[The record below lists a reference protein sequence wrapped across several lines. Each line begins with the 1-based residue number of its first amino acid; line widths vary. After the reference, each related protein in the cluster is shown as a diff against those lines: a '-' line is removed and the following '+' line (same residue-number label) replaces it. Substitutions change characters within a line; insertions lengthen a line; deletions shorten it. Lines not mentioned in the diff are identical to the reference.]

1 MAKLYGTKG
10 KTTSATEAEVA
21 VFKAEAA
28 LEGALARSDDP
39 ETDSEVRAA
48 RIRLAGA
55 QAALDQFDKKFKLLG
70 IVLVILGVGLAVLV
84 VAMPPEEGFRLF
96 DFTLIF
102 TGLVVAFVGWRVA
115 TWRTDW

>member
-1 MAKLYGTKG
+1 MAKLFGTRG
-10 KTTSATEAEVA
+10 KARSATEAEVA

-55 QAALDQFDKKFKLLG
+55 QAARDQFEKKFKLFG
-70 IVLVILGVGLAVLV
+70 VVILLLGVGLAVLV
-84 VAMPPEEGFRLF
+84 VATPPEGDYTGALVGMGVG
-96 DFTLIF
+96 LI
-102 TGLVVAFVGWRVA
+102 GWILAKRGI
-115 TWRTDW
+115 RG